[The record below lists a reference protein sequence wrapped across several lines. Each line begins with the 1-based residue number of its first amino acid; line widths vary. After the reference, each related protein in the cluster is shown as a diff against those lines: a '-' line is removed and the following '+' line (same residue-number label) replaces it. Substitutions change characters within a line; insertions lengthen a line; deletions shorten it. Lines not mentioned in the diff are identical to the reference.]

1 MSENIKNPRASKW
14 TFLIYKDSTPSDYLE
29 ILNDTHIPFM
39 LSPWHD
45 KDIDHKTGKIK
56 KAHRHGVLYFETLKS
71 RSQVAE
77 ILQPLNGPEY
87 VEVVHSTV
95 GMYDYFTHAE
105 TPSKEPYNID
115 DIQYGCGFDLSEF
128 LALQDQT
135 GQINEI
141 LTTIEDQ
148 NISEFYDLVKTIRGE
163 DVNLL
168 KLLASKSFFFS
179 KYIDSVRYGRID
191 KEGDNNVRRKDIKR

>member
-1 MSENIKNPRASKW
+1 MTENIKNPRASKW
-14 TFLIYKDSTPSDYLE
+14 TFLIYEDSTPSDYLE
-29 ILNDTHIPFM
+29 ILNDIHIPFM

-45 KDIDHKTGKIK
+45 KDIDHKTGEIK

-77 ILQPLNGPEY
+77 ILRPLNGPEY

-105 TPSKEPYNID
+105 TPSKEPYNVD

-128 LALQDQT
+128 LASQNQT
-135 GQINEI
+135 GQINGSI
-141 LTTIEDQ
+141 HIRKQRARNSLFVLQKCSSGSMYIRKQ
-148 NISEFYDLVKTIRGE
+148 KVK
-163 DVNLL
+163 N
-168 KLLASKSFFFS
+168 
-179 KYIDSVRYGRID
+179 YH
-191 KEGDNNVRRKDIKR
+191 

>member
-1 MSENIKNPRASKW
+1 MTENIKNPRASKW
-14 TFLIYKDSTPSDYLE
+14 TFLIYEDSTPSDYLE
-29 ILNDTHIPFM
+29 ILNDIHIPFM

-45 KDIDHKTGKIK
+45 KDIDHKTGEIK

-77 ILQPLNGPEY
+77 ILRPLNGPEY

-105 TPSKEPYNID
+105 TPSKEPYNVD

-128 LALQDQT
+128 LASQNQT

-141 LTTIEDQ
+141 LTIIDNQ
-148 NISEFYDLVKTIRGE
+148 DIREFNDLVRIIRE
-163 DVNLL
+163 NDTNLL
-168 KLLASKSFFFS
+168 KLLASKSYFFS
-179 KYIDSVRYGRID
+179 RYIDSVRYGRLNR
-191 KEGDNNVRRKDIKR
+191 EG